1 MKKVFAKSLLLL
13 VLTIPSILT
22 ATTSITENKTLSE
35 SISVIYTNKFE
46 KDILSLITSIKKE
59 NYANSIE
66 KIEKIKSSLLI
77 EQQEVI
83 SSFFPKTFQ
92 NMTPSL
98 HKNYDNTEFSDINH
112 GIVFTQRY
120 KSPNGKYLEIN
131 IINDPHS
138 IKDYQDLINNPEL
151 SSNLKNTQIILN
163 NGYKS
168 LQTAN
173 EESQL
178 FEQNIVLKSNLLL
191 TLIEFGF
198 SKEEVFS
205 EFITQSN
212 LKELEEYF
220 LK

>member
-131 IINDPHS
+131 IINEKHFFDP
-138 IKDYQDLINNPEL
+138 
-151 SSNLKNTQIILN
+151 
-163 NGYKS
+163 
-168 LQTAN
+168 
-173 EESQL
+173 
-178 FEQNIVLKSNLLL
+178 
-191 TLIEFGF
+191 
-198 SKEEVFS
+198 
-205 EFITQSN
+205 
-212 LKELEEYF
+212 
-220 LK
+220 

>member
-1 MKKVFAKSLLLL
+1 MKKVFAKSLLIL

-22 ATTSITENKTLSE
+22 ATTSITENKTLSK

-92 NMTPSL
+92 NMTPTL
-98 HKNYDNTEFSDINH
+98 HKSYDNTEFSDINH

-205 EFITQSN
+205 EFIAQSN
-212 LKELEEYF
+212 IKKLEEYF